1 MATQSRTRRKQEPEP
16 EPEEP
21 EALEDEEL
29 DEDAELEDAAEEAG
43 AGNGLNIE
51 VNEDRVIIDLPRN
64 GNEKPALE
72 AIGAMLETMS

>member
-16 EPEEP
+16 EEP
-21 EALEDEEL
+21 EALEEEEL
-29 DEDAELEDAAEEAG
+29 DEDAELEDAAEDAG
-43 AGNGLNIE
+43 ASNGLNIE
-51 VNEDRVIIDLPRN
+51 VSEDRVIIDLPRN